1 MDKRVKYSVRQ
12 KSSVV
17 RSILAGRK
25 SITGAAQELGC
36 MRSAVKRWMAQYLE
50 HGVKGFDVR
59 NGSYEGEFKLMVVRY
74 YLKKELSLNQT
85 ACHFNI
91 PNESAIHRWLRV
103 YKCHGTEGLLKE
115 NRGKK
120 RLPMAKKPRKKE
132 HVSSDPAAEKLAA
145 LQKENEYLRAENAF
159 LKKLE
164 ALVQQEKAA
173 KAQARQQKPS
183 RN

>member
-12 KSSVV
+12 KESVV
-17 RSILAGRK
+17 RSILAGRQ

-36 MRSAVKRWMAQYLE
+36 MRSAVKRWMVQYRE
-50 HGVKGFDVR
+50 HGVKGFSIR
-59 NGSYEGEFKLMVVRY
+59 NGSYEGAFKLMVVRY

-91 PNESAIHRWLRV
+91 PNESAIHRWLKTYER
-103 YKCHGTEGLLKE
+103 YGTEGLLKKSSG
-115 NRGKK
+115 RK
-120 RLPMAKKPRKKE
+120 RSPMAKKPRKKE
-132 HVSSDPAAEKLAA
+132 PASSDPAAEKLAA
-145 LQKENEYLRAENAF
+145 LQRENEYLRAENAF

-173 KAQARQQKPS
+173 KAQVRPPKPS

>member
-12 KSSVV
+12 KESVV
-17 RSILAGRK
+17 RSILAGRQ

-36 MRSAVKRWMAQYLE
+36 MRSAVKRWMVQYRE
-50 HGVKGFDVR
+50 HGVKGFSIR
-59 NGSYEGEFKLMVVRY
+59 NGSYEGAFKLMVVRY

-91 PNESAIHRWLRV
+91 PNESAIHRWLKR
-103 YKCHGTEGLLKE
+103 YERYGTEGLLKKSSG
-115 NRGKK
+115 RK
-120 RLPMAKKPRKKE
+120 RSPMAKKPRKKE
-132 HVSSDPAAEKLAA
+132 PASSDPAAEKLAA
-145 LQKENEYLRAENAF
+145 LQRENEYLRAENAF

-173 KAQARQQKPS
+173 KAQVRPPKPS

>member
-1 MDKRVKYSVRQ
+1 MDKRNKYSIRQ
-12 KSSVV
+12 KELAV
-17 RSILAGRK
+17 RSILAGHK

-36 MRSAVKRWMAQYLE
+36 MRSAVKRWMAQYRE
-50 HGVKGFDVR
+50 HGVKGFGIR
-59 NGSYEGEFKLMVVRY
+59 HGSYEGAFKLMVVRH

-85 ACHFNI
+85 ACYFNV
-91 PNESAIHRWLRV
+91 PNESVILGWLKI
-103 YKCHGTEGLLKE
+103 YKLYGAGGLLKE
-115 NRGKK
+115 NRGRK
-120 RLPMAKKPRKKE
+120 RSPMAKKPRKKE
-132 HVSSDPAAEKLAA
+132 QVSSDPAAEKLSA
-145 LQKENEYLRAENAF
+145 LQRENEYLRAENAF